1 VWRWRWVSRAA
12 GRLLA
17 VASRWV
23 LKYHLAT
30 RVLRT
35 VAIGL
40 YDECRLDAEPFGSW
54 ADRTCGLVLIGW
66 QFRAPVWFDKHAQV
80 IREYFRPTP
89 ELCNRV
95 DDVITRARLECDL
108 LVGVHIRQGDYKDHL
123 DGKFHYETAEY
134 VQWMRRMQELM
145 PDKRVG
151 FLICSNVQQRSADFE
166 GLCWTSPD
174 GHIVVDMYSLAM
186 CDYIVGPPSTF
197 SQWASFYGQVPLC
210 MLRERGQEIRF
221 DRFEVFNGGM
231 SNL

>member
-1 VWRWRWVSRAA
+1 
-12 GRLLA
+12 
-17 VASRWV
+17 V

-166 GLCWTSPD
+166 GLSHCSRHVFPGDVRLYRGTAQYIFAVGVLLWAGT
-174 GHIVVDMYSLAM
+174 AM
-186 CDYIVGPPSTF
+186 HVT
-197 SQWASFYGQVPLC
+197 
-210 MLRERGQEIRF
+210 
-221 DRFEVFNGGM
+221 
-231 SNL
+231 